1 LTTTFSLYRKII
13 SIFYLS
19 LSFRIFLLFLSLLHQ
34 HGGTTAAA
42 DRTIYFSGATA
53 ADRTFYF
60 SGGTAGRTG
69 LHPSASTFFPSTR
82 LTTIPPSIRRE
93 TSYPLSFFSFF
104 LVLVAGATTVA
115 DAAVAVAVP
124 AVVVN
129 VEVDD
134 DSIIV

>member
-1 LTTTFSLYRKII
+1 M
-13 SIFYLS
+13 
-19 LSFRIFLLFLSLLHQ
+19 SLLDFCVLRR
-34 HGGTTAAA
+34 GG
-42 DRTIYFSGATA
+42 R
-53 ADRTFYF
+53 
-60 SGGTAGRTG
+60 
-69 LHPSASTFFPSTR
+69 HPSASTFFPSTR

-115 DAAVAVAVP
+115 DADAAAVAVAVAVP
-124 AVVVN
+124 AVVVVN